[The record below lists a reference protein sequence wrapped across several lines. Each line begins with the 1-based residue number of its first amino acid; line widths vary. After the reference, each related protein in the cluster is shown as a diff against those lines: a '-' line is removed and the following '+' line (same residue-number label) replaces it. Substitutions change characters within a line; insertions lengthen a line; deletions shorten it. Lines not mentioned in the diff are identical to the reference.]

1 MPIIKLVTR
10 LVMFSSLHRRCF
22 SVLRSTHPRIRK
34 TIPVTCGSGGSVD
47 IDLYNIDEFSP
58 SKFLVI
64 HLPPL
69 PESANGVKQL
79 PEFLHDWPVASINY
93 RWTTE
98 RLNATSQ
105 ENDEF
110 LNTADWPVPMHD
122 VAFAYQWIAEALMP
136 PDNGRGSIYVYGSHL
151 GASLAMS
158 LSLTESH
165 PHKPFCVR
173 GVATYNGIYNWTMFL
188 PGHKVLGA
196 KSVRDAMRAMRRANG
211 NARLD
216 SLHRRLVSLFQEP
229 ANLFDPF
236 ASPSLFFHNPGLAI
250 PESFYASAE
259 FAGVVSAMK
268 GEKSALGMETAGTP
282 RRSYLV
288 FPPRQS
294 TLKIPE
300 TMLLHDAP
308 SRSHLHQHSQEKK
321 TKASSK
327 VHDTRHTFMAQAD
340 EMASLMRRSIARV
353 ELKERARWDED
364 VQYLAEEPE
373 RRINVVDVG
382 QEREELGLNDVGQR
396 VVSDWLGK
404 LNTIRRWL

>member
-1 MPIIKLVTR
+1 MLQRAKISPSDPQDRPRTVR
-10 LVMFSSLHRRCF
+10 LWRLCRNRVCTSTTPQTTANTALTPASS
-22 SVLRSTHPRIRK
+22 
-34 TIPVTCGSGGSVD
+34 
-47 IDLYNIDEFSP
+47 LYNIDEFSP

-79 PEFLHDWPVASINY
+79 PEFLHGWPVASINY

-98 RLNATSQ
+98 RLNAASQ
-105 ENDEF
+105 EDDEF

-151 GASLAMS
+151 GAGLAMS

-211 NARLD
+211 NVRLD
-216 SLHRRLVSLFQEP
+216 SLHQKLVSLFQEP

-236 ASPSLFFHNPGLAI
+236 ASPSLFFHNPGLPI

-268 GEKSALGMETAGTP
+268 GEKAETSATP

-288 FPPRQS
+288 FPPRTS

-300 TMLLHDAP
+300 TMLLHDTP
-308 SRSHLHQHSQEKK
+308 SPSPLHQHSPETK

-327 VHDTRHTFMAQAD
+327 AHDTRHTFMAQAD

-364 VQYLAEEPE
+364 VQFLAEEPE
-373 RRINVVDVG
+373 RRINVVEVG
-382 QEREELGLNDVGQR
+382 QEQDREELGLNDAGQR

-404 LNTIRRWL
+404 LNTIRRCL